1 MFANRL
7 TQESRIKVQ
16 LLGGK
21 VDSPEL
27 REAVEFF
34 LEGPGRSMPR
44 PCSRGEWEQLLHLTG
59 FRKPPL
65 LPILPSDM
73 EGEFLPC

>member
-21 VDSPEL
+21 VDSLEL

-44 PCSRGEWEQLLHLTG
+44 PCSRREWRLLLFRTG

-73 EGEFLPC
+73 QGEFLPC